1 MTNEKKYSFD
11 SLITTVH
18 YNTELRLTN
27 LAAAA
32 ATAHNAFLVVK
43 KTGSQFEAQLS
54 LGQKKLVVFVTKSI
68 YYKCFWGV
76 FRVIACDF
84 RDKTA
89 AVLCCRIL
97 HWID

>member
-1 MTNEKKYSFD
+1 MTNAKIYSFD
-11 SLITTVH
+11 TLITTVH

-27 LAAAA
+27 LAAA

-89 AVLCCRIL
+89 AVLCC
-97 HWID
+97 

>member
-1 MTNEKKYSFD
+1 M
-11 SLITTVH
+11 H

-54 LGQKKLVVFVTKSI
+54 LARQAAKKKLVVFVTKSI

-89 AVLCCRIL
+89 AVLYC
-97 HWID
+97 

>member
-1 MTNEKKYSFD
+1 MKKQQHNFN

-27 LAAAA
+27 LAAAAA

-54 LGQKKLVVFVTKSI
+54 LGQKKTRRVRYEI
-68 YYKCFWGV
+68 YILQMLLGRFPRN
-76 FRVIACDF
+76 RVRF
-84 RDKTA
+84 
-89 AVLCCRIL
+89 
-97 HWID
+97 

>member
-1 MTNEKKYSFD
+1 MKNVDT
-11 SLITTVH
+11 LITTVH

-54 LGQKKLVVFVTKSI
+54 LGQKKNSSCSLRNLYITNAFGAFS
-68 YYKCFWGV
+68 
-76 FRVIACDF
+76 A
-84 RDKTA
+84 
-89 AVLCCRIL
+89 
-97 HWID
+97 

>member
-1 MTNEKKYSFD
+1 MTNTKIYSFNT
-11 SLITTVH
+11 LITTVH

-54 LGQKKLVVFVTKSI
+54 LGQKKTRRVRYEI
-68 YYKCFWGV
+68 YILQMLLGRFPRN
-76 FRVIACDF
+76 RVRF
-84 RDKTA
+84 
-89 AVLCCRIL
+89 
-97 HWID
+97 